1 MVEKTS
7 VLHKNE
13 TIQLTEKREARKKKL
28 PTEIS
33 ARWTSTHN
41 QFALANVHK
50 MHKPTNWPDRKAQRM
65 QYIEAMEAT

>member
-1 MVEKTS
+1 MQSTAYIWTSVASFNWINIVNREHKIQMWKKNLNIEMVEKTS

-33 ARWTSTHN
+33 AR
-41 QFALANVHK
+41 
-50 MHKPTNWPDRKAQRM
+50 
-65 QYIEAMEAT
+65 